1 MTFAFSRAEITR
13 LLASSDA
20 VEEGAQWWP
29 TKLYIHWPVRTKTQY
44 TLPVWDAKLYIH
56 WPLATKTPYTL
67 SHRWATM
74 DARKVLKKLAP

>member
-20 VEEGAQWWP
+20 VEEGAQWWL
-29 TKLYIHWPVRTKTQY
+29 TKLYIHWPVRTKTPY

-56 WPLATKTPYTL
+56 LGRSSENSIYIEP
-67 SHRWATM
+67 SMGHNGC
-74 DARKVLKKLAP
+74 